1 MHSIEKILEFGEG
14 QYIEFK
20 ESVDKNLQKEI
31 VAFDNAS
38 GGKIYIGINDIGEI
52 KGIDTT
58 NKLKSQI
65 QDTRYNCDP
74 PILVNLKPMGKI
86 LAVEVMEGT
95 NKPYSCS
102 SGFYMRM
109 GANSQ
114 KMRRDEILALAIKTG
129 KIRFDEQVCSNFSW
143 KDFDNEKF
151 EYYLKLARISNN
163 APKEE
168 ILRNLRVLTDDGL
181 TNAGVLYF
189 AKEPYKYIISSRI
202 RCIHFNDDIRVDILD
217 KKVIDRG
224 ILGNIEFAEAYLKER
239 VPVRYEIKDLK
250 RDEYPEYPIEA
261 YREAIVNAII
271 HFDYF
276 LGDTIAI
283 EKLKSSIVLNNK
295 GELLFPQSEFGKKSE
310 ARNRLLVDLLART
323 DFMEKADTG
332 IKRVTNACIENG
344 NKVDFEFS
352 DSFWVTI
359 YSNKSTVT
367 ANDTDN
373 DTDNRLNRIISLISE
388 NKYITTRE
396 LAHKCSVSQATI
408 KRDIEKLKNQ
418 NTIKRVGKEK
428 SGHWQITNS

>member
-31 VAFDNAS
+31 VAFANAS

-65 QDTRYNCDP
+65 QDTAYNCDP

-224 ILGNIEFAEAYLKER
+224 ILGNIEFAVAYLKER

-323 DFMEKADTG
+323 DFMEKAGTG

-428 SGHWQITNS
+428 TGHWQITNS

>member
-65 QDTRYNCDP
+65 QDTAYNCDP

-224 ILGNIEFAEAYLKER
+224 ILGNIEFAVAYLKER

-323 DFMEKADTG
+323 DFMEKAGTG

>member
-1 MHSIEKILEFGEG
+1 LHSIEKILEFGEG